1 MHDHSQLLLY
11 TLICPNCL
19 EKLKIEL
26 GRKEGKKKRLVI
38 EVYEFS

>member
-1 MHDHSQLLLY
+1 
-11 TLICPNCL
+11 L

-26 GRKEGKKKRLVI
+26 GRKKKEKKKKKKKRLVI